1 MDFPTKKY
9 ERGSNWSEPE
19 VVELLQLWS
28 DEAVQLELESCLRNQ
43 HVFNRI
49 AVALHDRG
57 IYRTADQCR
66 EKIKKLKLDYRR
78 MKENQQTPRGA
89 RARRFY
95 DVIDRVLSN
104 RPAASSSSSSSYTA
118 LWGNAGVHHQAG
130 PGSSSSTFTFSCPP
144 KAGELMEIKLEELN
158 ADGEEE
164 LLSAEDPLYSEEEAE
179 ADCKSAGADTEDPGE
194 RGGERAAHAGW
205 SPSGFSDHNVA
216 GSSGAGVSP
225 VAVPVASIDRCTQAD
240 LKDPK
245 YSSRFRQ
252 RKRRWAV
259 RTGSGGRLLEKALTS
274 FINWQRVMEER
285 YVSLEEMRLHQEAR
299 AERQREH
306 QEERRVQ
313 QEMEHE
319 LRLVSLLTGAFSA
332 ASGTGEQ
339 GSSNTKISD
348 PSATVSELRLL
359 SIPPSFPPDPATLT
373 SVPRMLQEDHTV
385 DQGRSNTMS
394 LDSNAIVSVPPQS
407 LFVPRMLKVNQ
418 RDDDGNTSTTTS
430 DCSTIASDLA
440 TFNVPLSSSG
450 PGPGPST
457 LPFVSTMLQGDQ
469 IPQDSFFLSRRGN
482 RIRQHQG
489 ILQEGFTQY
498 IANKHDEN
506 SNPDGII
513 NLGTSENKLCFDLLQ
528 KRLTQPDMLYVDS
541 CLLQYPD
548 WKGHRFLRE
557 EVAKFLS
564 EHCHAPRPLRA
575 DNVVVIN
582 GCSSLFSAIAAVLC
596 DPDDSILIPT
606 PFYGVITEDIDLYS
620 SVKLYCVPL
629 DSEPRQNDDRPF
641 HLTAE
646 KLEHALQK
654 AKKEGVNIKAMILLN
669 PHNPLGE
676 IYTSE
681 EMISFLNVA
690 KRHELHAIVD
700 EIYMLSVF
708 DGSFNSVLS
717 LQRLPDPQRTHV
729 MWGISKDFAM
739 AGVRVGTVYSENSDV
754 IEALDHLGTLH
765 GVSGPTQHQV
775 SQLLKDRG
783 WMNEVFLPE
792 NRRRLQE
799 AHQYISTQL
808 TRSSIPYLH
817 RGAGF
822 YIWADFSKYLKER
835 TFAEELRVWRCF
847 LKHRVLLSCGQAFS
861 CSSPGWFR
869 IVFSDQRHR
878 LQLGLE
884 RIRET
889 IEELQCSSMR
899 TDCENTKADKQEDDR
914 QTQRNRKITTED
926 KNNKDGSKDTTNE
939 AFNTTTKVHLE
950 SNGAEAESLLLADE
964 DVQVNNDQT
973 FANSESL
980 DSLIGALR
988 QQIHSSDWLEKNRP
1002 KLADGEDPT
1011 QAEVF
1016 KDLLDRARM

>member
-28 DEAVQLELESCLRNQ
+28 DQAVQLELESCLRNQ

-95 DVIDRVLSN
+95 DVIDRVLSS
-104 RPAASSSSSSSYTA
+104 RTAASSSSSSSYST
-118 LWGNAGVHHQAG
+118 LWGNGGVYHQAG
-130 PGSSSSTFTFSCPP
+130 PGSSSSAFTFNCPP
-144 KAGELMEIKLEELN
+144 KVGELMEIKLEELN

-164 LLSAEDPLYSEEEAE
+164 LLSAEDPLGSEEEAE
-179 ADCKSAGADTEDPGE
+179 ADCKSAGAETEDPIE
-194 RGGERAAHAGW
+194 RGGECAAYAGW

-216 GSSGAGVSP
+216 GSSGTGVSP
-225 VAVPVASIDRCTQAD
+225 VAITVPSVDRSTQVD

-245 YSSRFRQ
+245 YSSRFWQ
-252 RKRRWAV
+252 RKRRRAV
-259 RTGSGGRLLEKALTS
+259 RAGGGGRLLEKALAS
-274 FINWQRVMEER
+274 FITWQRVMEER

-299 AERQREH
+299 AERQREN

-313 QEMEHE
+313 QEREHE
-319 LRLVSLLTGAFSA
+319 LRLVSLLAGAFNA
-332 ASGTGEQ
+332 ATGTTEPKT
-339 GSSNTKISD
+339 SNTETSD
-348 PSATVSELRLL
+348 HSATVS
-359 SIPPSFPPDPATLT
+359 
-373 SVPRMLQEDHTV
+373 MLQKDHTV
-385 DQGRSNTMS
+385 HHRRSNTINF
-394 LDSNAIVSVPPQS
+394 DSSTVVSVS
-407 LFVPRMLKVNQ
+407 HLSSFVPSMLRTN
-418 RDDDGNTSTTTS
+418 DEGNTSTTNS
-430 DCSTIASDLA
+430 DCSA
-440 TFNVPLSSSG
+440 TATCSVPHSCLGSS
-450 PGPGPST
+450 PGPST
-457 LPFVSTMLQGDQ
+457 LPILPSMLRGDQ
-469 IPQDSFFLSRRGN
+469 TPRHSQFLSRRGN

-489 ILQEGFTQY
+489 ILQEGYIQY
-498 IANKHDEN
+498 YANRHDPN

-513 NLGTSENKLCFDLLQ
+513 NLGTSENKLCLDLLQ
-528 KRLTQPDMLYVDS
+528 KRLMAPDMLFVDS

-548 WKGHRFLRE
+548 WKGHHFLRE

-564 EHCHAPRPLRA
+564 EHCHAPGPLRA

-596 DPDDSILIPT
+596 DPDDAILIPT
-606 PFYGVITEDIDLYS
+606 PFYGVITEDVDLYS

-629 DSEPRQNDDRPF
+629 DSEPSQSDDRPF

-646 KLEHALQK
+646 KLERALQK
-654 AKKEGVNIKAMILLN
+654 AKKEGVSIKAVILVN

-681 EMISFLNVA
+681 EMIDFLNCA

-708 DGSFNSVLS
+708 NGSFNSVLG

-729 MWGISKDFAM
+729 MWGVSKDFAM
-739 AGVRVGTVYSENSDV
+739 AGMRLGTLYSENNDL
-754 IEALDHLGTLH
+754 IEALVQLGCFH

-775 SQLLKDRG
+775 SQLLKDRD
-783 WMNEVFLPE
+783 WMNKVFLPE
-792 NRRRLQE
+792 NRRRLRE
-799 AHQYISTQL
+799 AHQYMSTQL
-808 TRSSIPYLH
+808 TKFNIPHLH
-817 RGAGF
+817 SGAGF
-822 YIWADFSKYLKER
+822 FIWADFSKYLQEP

-847 LKHRVLLSCGQAFS
+847 LKHRVVLSCGQAFS

-869 IVFSDQRHR
+869 IVFSDQHHR
-878 LQLGLE
+878 LQLGLK
-884 RIRET
+884 RIKEALD
-889 IEELQCSSMR
+889 ELQRSSSV
-899 TDCENTKADKQEDDR
+899 TDCENTKTGKQDKHR
-914 QTQRNRKITTED
+914 QTQKKDKPED
-926 KNNKDGSKDTTNE
+926 KNNKGSSKDTTIE
-939 AFNTTTKVHLE
+939 AFNTTTKEHLE
-950 SNGAEAESLLLADE
+950 SNGDMPESLVLVDE
-964 DVQVNNDQT
+964 DVQVDCYPT
-973 FANSESL
+973 AAGSDSL

-1016 KDLLDRARM
+1016 KYLLDRARI

>member
-28 DEAVQLELESCLRNQ
+28 DEEVQLELESCLRNQ
-43 HVFNRI
+43 HVFNRL

-66 EKIKKLKLDYRR
+66 EKIKKLKIDYRR

-95 DVIDRVLSN
+95 DVIDRVLSS
-104 RPAASSSSSSSYTA
+104 RPAASSSSSSYTS
-118 LWGNAGVHHQAG
+118 LWGNAGGHHQAG
-130 PGSSSSTFTFSCPP
+130 PGSSSSAFTFSCPP

-158 ADGEEE
+158 ADDEEE
-164 LLSAEDPLYSEEEAE
+164 LLSAEEPLCSEEEAE
-179 ADCKSAGADTEDPGE
+179 ADCKSAGEDTEEPGE
-194 RGGERAAHAGW
+194 RRGECAAPAFW

-216 GSSGAGVSP
+216 GSSGACVSP
-225 VAVPVASIDRCTQAD
+225 VSDPVASVDRCTQAD
-240 LKDPK
+240 LKEPK
-245 YSSRFRQ
+245 YPSRFRQ
-252 RKRRWAV
+252 RKRRRAV
-259 RTGSGGRLLEKALTS
+259 RAGGGGRLLEKALAS
-274 FINWQRVMEER
+274 FMNWQRVMEER

-299 AERQREH
+299 AERQREQ

-313 QEMEHE
+313 QEREHE
-319 LRLVSLLTGAFSA
+319 LRLVSLLAGAFSA
-332 ASGTGEQ
+332 ASGAAQ
-339 GSSNTKISD
+339 RGSSNTETSD
-348 PSATVSELRLL
+348 PSATVSELTLL
-359 SIPPSFPPDPATLT
+359 SGPPAFPPDPTTLPT
-373 SVPRMLQEDHTV
+373 VPRMQQEDHTV
-385 DQGRSNTMS
+385 YQGRSNS
-394 LDSNAIVSVPPQS
+394 RLLEPFQS
-407 LFVPRMLKVNQ
+407 SFVPRILNENQ
-418 RDDDGNTSTTTS
+418 KADEGKTNTTTMSICSMTTS
-430 DCSTIASDLA
+430 DQKTLS
-440 TFNVPLSSSG
+440 VPLSSSG
-450 PGPGPST
+450 PDPGPSLST
-457 LPFVSTMLQGDQ
+457 LPYIPKKLRGDQ
-469 IPQDSFFLSRRGN
+469 TPQHSHFLSRRGN

-489 ILQEGFTQY
+489 ILQEGYVQY
-498 IANKHDEN
+498 YANKYDEN
-506 SNPDGII
+506 SNPEGIL
-513 NLGTSENKLCFDLLQ
+513 NLGTSENKLCSDLLQ
-528 KRLTQPDMLYVDS
+528 KRLIQPDMHYIDS

-557 EVAKFLS
+557 EVATFLS
-564 EHCHAPRPLRA
+564 VHCQAPRPLKA

-582 GCSSLFSAIAAVLC
+582 GCGSLFSAIAAVLC
-596 DPDDSILIPT
+596 DPGDAILIPT
-606 PFYGVITEDIDLYS
+606 PFYGVITEDVDLYS

-629 DSEPRQNDDRPF
+629 DSEPGQNDDRPF

-654 AKKEGVNIKAMILLN
+654 AKKEGVNIRAIILVN

-681 EMISFLNVA
+681 EMLSFLNCA

-700 EIYMLSVF
+700 EVYMLSVF

-729 MWGISKDFAM
+729 MWGVSKDFAM
-739 AGVRVGTVYSENSDV
+739 AGVRVGTVYSENRDL
-754 IEALDHLGTLH
+754 IEAIDQLGYFH
-765 GVSGPTQHQV
+765 GVPGPTQHQV
-775 SQLLKDRG
+775 SQLLKDG
-783 WMNEVFLPE
+783 DWINKVFLPE

-799 AHQYISTQL
+799 AHQYISHQL
-808 TRSSIPYLH
+808 MKLRIPYLH

-822 YIWADFSKYLKER
+822 FIWANFSKYLKER
-835 TFAEELRVWRCF
+835 TFAEELHLWRCF
-847 LKHRVLLSCGQAFS
+847 LKHRVLLSCGQAFN

-869 IVFSDQRHR
+869 IVFSDQHQR

-889 IEELQCSSMR
+889 LEELQCSNIL
-899 TDCENTKADKQEDDR
+899 TDCENTKADKQDNDIRVEV
-914 QTQRNRKITTED
+914 QWGGKTED
-926 KNNKDGSKDTTNE
+926 QNNKDGSKDATIE
-939 AFNTTTKVHLE
+939 AFTTITKGLLE
-950 SNGAEAESLLLADE
+950 SSDAGGESLLLAVE
-964 DVQVNNDQT
+964 DIQGSNYQT
-973 FANSESL
+973 NSESL

-1002 KLADGEDPT
+1002 KLADEEDPT

>member
-28 DEAVQLELESCLRNQ
+28 DEEVQLELESCLRNQ
-43 HVFNRI
+43 HVFNRL

-66 EKIKKLKLDYRR
+66 EKIKKLKIDYRR

-95 DVIDRVLSN
+95 DVIDRVLSS
-104 RPAASSSSSSSYTA
+104 RPAASSSSSSYTS
-118 LWGNAGVHHQAG
+118 LWGNAGGHHQAG
-130 PGSSSSTFTFSCPP
+130 PGSSSSAFTFSCPP

-158 ADGEEE
+158 ADDEEE
-164 LLSAEDPLYSEEEAE
+164 LLSAEEPLCSEEEAE
-179 ADCKSAGADTEDPGE
+179 ADCKSAGEDTEEPGE
-194 RGGERAAHAGW
+194 RRGECAAPAFW

-216 GSSGAGVSP
+216 GSSGACVSP
-225 VAVPVASIDRCTQAD
+225 VADPVAGVDRCTQAD
-240 LKDPK
+240 LKEPK
-245 YSSRFRQ
+245 YRSRFRQ
-252 RKRRWAV
+252 RKRRRAV
-259 RTGSGGRLLEKALTS
+259 RAGGGGRLLEKALAS
-274 FINWQRVMEER
+274 FMNWQRVMEER

-299 AERQREH
+299 AERQREQ

-313 QEMEHE
+313 QEREHE
-319 LRLVSLLTGAFSA
+319 LRLVSLLAGAFSA
-332 ASGTGEQ
+332 ASGAAQ
-339 GSSNTKISD
+339 RGSSNTETSD
-348 PSATVSELRLL
+348 PS
-359 SIPPSFPPDPATLT
+359 PD
-373 SVPRMLQEDHTV
+373 
-385 DQGRSNTMS
+385 
-394 LDSNAIVSVPPQS
+394 
-407 LFVPRMLKVNQ
+407 
-418 RDDDGNTSTTTS
+418 
-430 DCSTIASDLA
+430 
-440 TFNVPLSSSG
+440 
-450 PGPGPST
+450 PGPSLST
-457 LPFVSTMLQGDQ
+457 LPYIPKKLRGDQ
-469 IPQDSFFLSRRGN
+469 TPQHSHFLSRRGN

-489 ILQEGFTQY
+489 ILQEGYVQY
-498 IANKHDEN
+498 YANKYDEN
-506 SNPDGII
+506 SNPEGIL
-513 NLGTSENKLCFDLLQ
+513 NLGTSENKLCSDLLQ
-528 KRLTQPDMLYVDS
+528 KRLTQPDMHYIDS

-564 EHCHAPRPLRA
+564 VHCQAARPLKA

-582 GCSSLFSAIAAVLC
+582 GCGSLFSAIAAVLC
-596 DPDDSILIPT
+596 DPGDAILIPT
-606 PFYGVITEDIDLYS
+606 PFYGVITEDVDLYS

-629 DSEPRQNDDRPF
+629 DSEPGQNDDRPF

-654 AKKEGVNIKAMILLN
+654 AKKEGVNIRAIILVN

-676 IYTSE
+676 IYTRE
-681 EMISFLNVA
+681 EMLSFLNCA

-700 EIYMLSVF
+700 EVYMLSVF
-708 DGSFNSVLS
+708 DGCFNSVLS

-729 MWGISKDFAM
+729 MWGVSKDFAM
-739 AGVRVGTVYSENSDV
+739 AGVRVGTVYSENSDL
-754 IEALDHLGTLH
+754 IEAIDQLGYFH
-765 GVSGPTQHQV
+765 GVPGPTQHQV
-775 SQLLKDRG
+775 SQLLKDG
-783 WMNEVFLPE
+783 DWINNVFLSE

-808 TRSSIPYLH
+808 TKLRIPYLH

-822 YIWADFSKYLKER
+822 FIWANFSKYLKER
-835 TFAEELRVWRCF
+835 TFAEELHLWRCF
-847 LKHRVLLSCGQAFS
+847 LKHRVLLSCGQAFN

-869 IVFSDQRHR
+869 IVFSDQHQR

-884 RIRET
+884 RIKET
-889 IEELQCSSMR
+889 LEELQCSNIL
-899 TDCENTKADKQEDDR
+899 TDCENTKADKQDNDIRVEV
-914 QTQRNRKITTED
+914 QWGGKTED
-926 KNNKDGSKDTTNE
+926 QNNKDGSKDATIE
-939 AFNTTTKVHLE
+939 ALNTITKGLLE
-950 SNGAEAESLLLADE
+950 SSDAGGESLLLAVE
-964 DVQVNNDQT
+964 DIQGSNYQT
-973 FANSESL
+973 NSESL

-1002 KLADGEDPT
+1002 KLTDDEDPT

>member
-28 DEAVQLELESCLRNQ
+28 DQAIQLELESCLRNQ

-95 DVIDRVLSN
+95 DVIDRVLSS
-104 RPAASSSSSSSYTA
+104 RTTASSSSSSSYST

-130 PGSSSSTFTFSCPP
+130 PGSCSSAFTFSCPP

-164 LLSAEDPLYSEEEAE
+164 LLSAEDPLCSEEEAE

-194 RGGERAAHAGW
+194 RGGECAAHAGW
-205 SPSGFSDHNVA
+205 SPSDFSDHNVA
-216 GSSGAGVSP
+216 GSSGAAVSP
-225 VAVPVASIDRCTQAD
+225 VAVPVPSVDRCIQAD
-240 LKDPK
+240 LKDPI
-245 YSSRFRQ
+245 YTSRFRQ
-252 RKRRWAV
+252 RKRRRPV
-259 RTGSGGRLLEKALTS
+259 RAGSGGRLLEKALAS
-274 FINWQRVMEER
+274 FINWQRVIEER
-285 YVSLEEMRLHQEAR
+285 YISLEEMRLHQDAR
-299 AERQREH
+299 AERQRQH

-313 QEMEHE
+313 QEREHE
-319 LRLVSLLTGAFSA
+319 LRLVSLLAGAFNTA
-332 ASGTGEQ
+332 RGTAEPR
-339 GSSNTKISD
+339 SSNTETSA
-348 PSATVSELRLL
+348 PSATVSEQTLL
-359 SIPPSFPPDPATLT
+359 SVPPSLPPDPVTFPT
-373 SVPRMLQEDHTV
+373 VPRILQEDHTV
-385 DQGRSNTMS
+385 DQRMSNTII
-394 LDSNAIVSVPPQS
+394 LDSTAVVSVPPQS
-407 LFVPRMLKVNQ
+407 PFVPSMLRDNQ
-418 RDDDGNTSTTTS
+418 RADEGNTSTTTS
-430 DCSTIASDLA
+430 DCSTTAFDIATLS
-440 TFNVPLSSSG
+440 VPFSSSG

-457 LPFVSTMLQGDQ
+457 LPFVPSMLRGDQ
-469 IPQDSFFLSRRGN
+469 TPQYSKFLSCRGN

-489 ILQEGFTQY
+489 ILQEGYTQY
-498 IANKHDEN
+498 YANKHDEN

-513 NLGTSENKLCFDLLQ
+513 NLGTSENKLCFDLLL
-528 KRLTQPDMLYVDS
+528 KRLTQPDMLYVDP
-541 CLLQYPD
+541 CLLQYSD
-548 WKGHRFLRE
+548 WRGHQFLRE

-564 EHCHAPRPLRA
+564 DHCHAPRPLRA

-582 GCSSLFSAIAAVLC
+582 GCGSLFSAIAAVLC
-596 DPDDSILIPT
+596 DPDDAILIPT
-606 PFYGVITEDIDLYS
+606 PFYGVITEDVDLYS
-620 SVKLYCVPL
+620 SVKLYCAPL
-629 DSEPRQNDDRPF
+629 DSEASQNDDRPF

-654 AKKEGVNIKAMILLN
+654 AKKEGVKLKAIILMN

-681 EMISFLNVA
+681 EMINFLNCA

-708 DGSFNSVLS
+708 EGSFNSVLS

-739 AGVRVGTVYSENSDV
+739 AGMRLGTLYSENSDL
-754 IEALDHLGTLH
+754 IEALVQLGCFH
-765 GVSGPTQHQV
+765 GVAGPTQHQV
-775 SQLLKDRG
+775 SQLLKDRD
-783 WMNEVFLPE
+783 WMNKEFLPE

-799 AHQYISTQL
+799 AHQYMSTQL
-808 TRSSIPYLH
+808 TRLNIPYLH

-822 YIWADFSKYLKER
+822 FIWADFSKYLKEC
-835 TFAEELRVWRCF
+835 TYAEELRLWRCF

-884 RIRET
+884 RIKET
-889 IEELQCSSMR
+889 IEELQCPSCM
-899 TDCENTKADKQEDDR
+899 TDCENTKAVKQDDVR
-914 QTQRNRKITTED
+914 ETQNNSQTED
-926 KNNKDGSKDTTNE
+926 ENNKDCSKNTTVK
-939 AFNTTTKVHLE
+939 AFSTTKVHLE
-950 SNGAEAESLLLADE
+950 SNGALAESLLLADE
-964 DVQVNNDQT
+964 DVQVNSYQT
-973 FANSESL
+973 VANSESL

-1002 KLADGEDPT
+1002 KLADGEDLT

>member
-28 DEAVQLELESCLRNQ
+28 DQAVQLELESCLRNQ

-49 AVALHDRG
+49 AVALHERG

-95 DVIDRVLSN
+95 DVIDRVLSS
-104 RPAASSSSSSSYTA
+104 RTAASSSSSSSYTG
-118 LWGNAGVHHQAG
+118 LWGNSGLNHQAG
-130 PGSSSSTFTFSCPP
+130 PGSSSSAFTFSCPP
-144 KAGELMEIKLEELN
+144 KAGELMEIKLEDLN

-164 LLSAEDPLYSEEEAE
+164 LLSVEDPLCSEEEAE
-179 ADCKSAGADTEDPGE
+179 ADCKSAGVDIEDPGE
-194 RGGERAAHAGW
+194 QGGECAAHTGW

-216 GSSGAGVSP
+216 GLSGAAVSP
-225 VAVPVASIDRCTQAD
+225 VAVPVSSVDRCIQAD
-240 LKDPK
+240 LKYPK

-252 RKRRWAV
+252 RKRRRPV
-259 RTGSGGRLLEKALTS
+259 RTGSSGRLLEKTLAS
-274 FINWQRVMEER
+274 FIHWQRVMEER
-285 YVSLEEMRLHQEAR
+285 YISLEEMRLHQDAQ
-299 AERQREH
+299 AETQRER

-313 QEMEHE
+313 QEREHE
-319 LRLVSLLTGAFSA
+319 LRLVSLLSGAFHSA
-332 ASGTGEQ
+332 RGTAEPR
-339 GSSNTKISD
+339 SSNTETSAT
-348 PSATVSELRLL
+348 SATVSELTSL
-359 SIPPSFPPDPATLT
+359 SVPPPFPPDSLILPT
-373 SVPRMLQEDHTV
+373 VPRMLQEDHTV
-385 DQGRSNTMS
+385 DQGRSNTMI
-394 LDSNAIVSVPPQS
+394 LDSSAIVSVPPQS
-407 LFVPRMLKVNQ
+407 PFVTSMLKDNH
-418 RDDDGNTSTTTS
+418 RADEENTSTTTS
-430 DCSTIASDLA
+430 DCSTTASDIA
-440 TFNVPLSSSG
+440 TLSVPLSSSG

-457 LPFVSTMLQGDQ
+457 LPFVPSMLRGDQ
-469 IPQDSFFLSRRGN
+469 TPQHSKFLSRRGN

-489 ILQEGFTQY
+489 ILQEGYTQY
-498 IANKHDEN
+498 YANKHDEN

-541 CLLQYPD
+541 CLLQYSD
-548 WKGHRFLRE
+548 WRGHHFLRE

-564 EHCHAPRPLRA
+564 EHCHAPRTLRA
-575 DNVVVIN
+575 DNVVVTN
-582 GCSSLFSAIAAVLC
+582 GCGSLFSAIAAVLC
-596 DPDDSILIPT
+596 DPDDAILIPT
-606 PFYGVITEDIDLYS
+606 PFYGVITEDVDLYS

-629 DSEPRQNDDRPF
+629 DSEPSQNDDRPF

-654 AKKEGVNIKAMILLN
+654 AKKEEVNVKAVILVN
-669 PHNPLGE
+669 PHNPLAE

-681 EMISFLNVA
+681 EMISFLDCA
-690 KRHELHAIVD
+690 KRHELHVIVD

-708 DGSFNSVLS
+708 DGPFNSVLS

-739 AGVRVGTVYSENSDV
+739 AGMRLGTLYSENSDL
-754 IEALDHLGTLH
+754 IEALIQLGCFH
-765 GVSGPTQHQV
+765 GVAGPTQHQV
-775 SQLLKDRG
+775 SQLLKDRD
-783 WMNEVFLPE
+783 WMNKVFLPE

-799 AHQYISTQL
+799 AHQYMSTQL
-808 TRSSIPYLH
+808 TKLSIPYLH

-822 YIWADFSKYLKER
+822 FIWADFSKYLKER

-878 LQLGLE
+878 IQLGLE
-884 RIRET
+884 RIKET
-889 IEELQCSSMR
+889 IEDLQSFSCM
-899 TDCENTKADKQEDDR
+899 TDYENTKAVKQNDDR
-914 QTQRNRKITTED
+914 HTQTNRKTED
-926 KNNKDGSKDTTNE
+926 KNNKDSCKNTTVKV
-939 AFNTTTKVHLE
+939 FNTTKVHVE
-950 SNGAEAESLLLADE
+950 SNGAVTESLLLADE
-964 DVQVNNDQT
+964 DVQVNCYQT
-973 FANSESL
+973 VANSESL

-1011 QAEVF
+1011 QTEVF